1 MHKRVSLG
9 LRGPIVTCMSVLAA
23 LLWVSSASPAFGFAP
38 PIGGEGTGTTA
49 PFNLFSCDQCHA
61 VDSEA
66 PPADGSGPHGHYSTT
81 TSKCSVCH
89 DVHNANAGGVILL
102 RGATVSAACLTC
114 HDGTQSGIGPY
125 DTIEAHGGTVAAQ
138 HRTDTTNVVPG
149 GTTNLTGSLA
159 CSDCHSVHGA
169 GTVTA
174 FLRDSGFAGTTYI
187 GGADAYVTSDCL
199 LRSDVNGE
207 SVAEYGALWCA
218 ACHDQRHSDSGT
230 AINHPVDSA
239 ADWGYGDV
247 VSTVTLDSWRAGP
260 YDGSGNAIGM
270 GRTNGGYIMAPAAE
284 DGDGRVAVRR
294 DPMCQQCHEDARN
307 VTEVFSADYTYR
319 GTDPWNTPVNPEF
332 VTFPHQTTNPRL
344 LVETYD
350 DLCLNCHPVS
360 GLP

>member
-1 MHKRVSLG
+1 MNRRISPSR
-9 LRGPIVTCMSVLAA
+9 RGPLVACIVSLAA
-23 LLWVSSASPAFGFAP
+23 LLWAGSALSAYAFAP
-38 PIGGEGTGTTA
+38 PIGGLGTGTTE
-49 PFNLFSCDQCHA
+49 PFNLFDCDQCHA
-61 VDSEA
+61 ADSQA
-66 PPADGSGPHGHYSTT
+66 PPADGSGPHGSYATT

-89 DVHNANAGGVILL
+89 DVHNAPAGGILLL

-125 DTIEAHGGTVAAQ
+125 DTIEAHGGVVAAE
-138 HRTDTTNVVPG
+138 HETDVTNVIPG
-149 GTTNLTGSLA
+149 GSVNLTGSLG

-169 GTVTA
+169 NTVA
-174 FLRDSGFAGTTYI
+174 PFLRDSGFSGTTYI

-199 LRSDVNGE
+199 LRADVNGA

-218 ACHDQRHSDSGT
+218 ACHDERHSGSAT
-230 AINHPVDSA
+230 TINHPVDDA
-239 ADWGYGDV
+239 TDWGYGDV

-260 YDGSGNAIGM
+260 YDGLGNAIGM

-284 DGDGRVAVRR
+284 DGDGRVVTRR

-307 VTEVFSADYTYR
+307 VTEIFSADYTYR
-319 GTDPWNTPVNPEF
+319 GTDPWNTPINPEF
-332 VTFPHQTTNPRL
+332 VTFPHQTTNATM
-344 LVETYD
+344 LVEQYD